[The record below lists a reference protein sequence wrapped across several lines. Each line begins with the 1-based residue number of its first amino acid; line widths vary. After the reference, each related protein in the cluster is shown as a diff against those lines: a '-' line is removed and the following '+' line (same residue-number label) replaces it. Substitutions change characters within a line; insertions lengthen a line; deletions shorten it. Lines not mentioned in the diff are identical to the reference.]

1 MRMTQEALRF
11 FIDTKREIEFS
22 YQGKQYNITYG
33 TDESGG
39 NYILFGETYMGT
51 RYYSFAELMT
61 CAKIQNHY
69 FREMLSVL

>member
-1 MRMTQEALRF
+1 MRMTQEAFRF
-11 FIDTKREIEFS
+11 IIDTKREIEFS
-22 YQGKQYNITYG
+22 YQGKQYSITYG
-33 TDESGG
+33 TDESGK

-61 CAKIQNHY
+61 YAKIQNHY